1 MATPMATA
9 CRFRGAGNNVVSTMA
24 NEHIQNLRKARGR
37 FVDLVHTKAKLVA
50 DGTAAADGMATQF
63 IEIRR
68 AIDAIDDAIV
78 ELEDE
83 EDE

>member
-1 MATPMATA
+1 
-9 CRFRGAGNNVVSTMA
+9 MA

-37 FVDLVHTKAKLVA
+37 FVDLLHTKAKLLA
-50 DGTAAADGMATQF
+50 DGAAPDGMAPQF
-63 IEIRR
+63 IEIRQ

-83 EDE
+83 EDDEDDE